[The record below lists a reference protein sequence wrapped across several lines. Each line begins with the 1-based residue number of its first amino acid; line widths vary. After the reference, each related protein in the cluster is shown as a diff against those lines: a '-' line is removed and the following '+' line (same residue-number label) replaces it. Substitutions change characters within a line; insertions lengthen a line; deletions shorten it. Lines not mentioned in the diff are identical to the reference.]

1 MPIRLRW
8 RRISLSGSGP
18 CRPPPRMPIL
28 SSPIHTHPAS
38 GGESQFRQRSSVD
51 LPDPEGPS
59 TQTTSPR
66 MTVRLTPSRMR
77 FEPNDLTTFSAL
89 IATGFG
95 VSIIG
100 SFASWK
106 GAQVSAPET
115 LFPQAGRE
123 SDKRS
128 HCPVDERY
136 DEIDFERRIG
146 SGDHFLRGE
155 HELVHRN
162 HREQRRVLD
171 KADEQ
176 TRHGRQQ
183 KRQRLLH
190 HAF

>member
-1 MPIRLRW
+1 MPMRLRW

-28 SSPIHTHPAS
+28 SPPIHTDPAS
-38 GGESQFRQRSSVD
+38 GGESQFRHRSSVD

-66 MTVRLTPSRMR
+66 MTVRLTPSSMR
-77 FEPNDLTTFSAL
+77 FEPNDLTMFSAL
-89 IATGFG
+89 IATGCV

-100 SFASWK
+100 SFSSWERV
-106 GAQVSAPET
+106 QVSAPET

-128 HCPVDERY
+128 HCPVHQRH
-136 DEIDFERRIG
+136 DEIDFERCIG

-155 HELVHRN
+155 HELVHR
-162 HREQRRVLD
+162 D
-171 KADEQ
+171 
-176 TRHGRQQ
+176 HG
-183 KRQRLLH
+183 
-190 HAF
+190 